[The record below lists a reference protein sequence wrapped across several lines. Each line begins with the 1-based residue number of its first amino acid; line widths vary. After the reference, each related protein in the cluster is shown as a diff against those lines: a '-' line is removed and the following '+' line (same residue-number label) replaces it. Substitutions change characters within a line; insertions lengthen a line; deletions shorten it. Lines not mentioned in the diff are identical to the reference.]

1 MELKLSIVVPIYK
14 VEPYLPKCV
23 ESMLAQDLPKEEYEI
38 ILVDDGSPDRCGEIC
53 NAYAARYANVK
64 VVHRKNGGLSA
75 ARNTGIEVAQGEYV
89 QFVDSDDYLEPNV
102 LKTLVDKMESDHLDI
117 LRFNYQNVNE
127 HHVVFEPNKIGKPFV
142 DYRDDVCDGLT
153 FLTERLGYGCYAC
166 QFIIRREMLQGCLF
180 KEDIYFED
188 TEWTPRLLLKAQRVT
203 STNMMVYN
211 YLMRE
216 GSITQSVEEAKK
228 RKVLA
233 DKLLLV
239 DSMKS
244 QIQRVG
250 DKRWF
255 EGMIA
260 QTAISIVSYVAA
272 NYYSQ
277 RKEVMK
283 ALVEKDIFPLSTYQA
298 SQTGKRKISW
308 ANISPNLLCFMLYLK
323 NNKIYHRINHYCC
336 FS

>member
-1 MELKLSIVVPIYK
+1 MAEDIKLSIVVPIYK
-14 VEPYLPKCV
+14 VDPYLPKCV
-23 ESMLAQDLPKEEYEI
+23 ESLLAQDLPKEDYEI

-53 NAYAARYANVK
+53 DAYAARYVNVK

-89 QFVDSDDYLEPNV
+89 QFVDSDDYLESNV

-127 HHVVFEPNKIGKPFV
+127 HYVVFEPNKFGKPFV

-153 FLTERLGYGCYAC
+153 FLTERLGFGCYAW
-166 QFIIRREMLQGCLF
+166 QFVIRREILQGCLF
-180 KEDIYFED
+180 KEGIYFED

-203 STNMMVYN
+203 STNVMVYN

-244 QIQRVG
+244 QMQRVG

-308 ANISPNLLCFMLYLK
+308 ANISPNLLCFMLHLK
-323 NNKIYHRINHYCC
+323 N
-336 FS
+336 

>member
-23 ESMLAQDLPKEEYEI
+23 ESLLAQDLPKGDYEI

-53 NAYAARYANVK
+53 DAYAARYVNVK

-117 LRFNYQNVNE
+117 LRFNYQNMNE
-127 HHVVFEPNKIGKPFV
+127 HYVVFEPNKFGKPFV

-153 FLTERLGYGCYAC
+153 FLAERLGFGSYAW
-166 QFIIRREMLQGCLF
+166 QFVIRREILQGCLF
-180 KEDIYFED
+180 KEGIYFED

-203 STNMMVYN
+203 STNVMVYN

-244 QIQRVG
+244 QMQRVG

-283 ALVEKDIFPLSTYQA
+283 ALVEKDIFPLSTYRA
-298 SQTGKRKISW
+298 SQTGKRKITW
-308 ANISPNLLCFMLYLK
+308 ANISPNLLCFMLHLK
-323 NNKIYHRINHYCC
+323 N
-336 FS
+336 